1 MKSAILAVAVL
12 ALFATA
18 GAVAQDQDRHDQ
30 QVSSHHVRKTTASGY
45 VRRDGDNYVLED
57 DKDKQHYRIQNS
69 ETVREHEG
77 HHVKVNARLHED
89 DHSLEVN
96 KIRRLPEGDDRSR

>member
-30 QVSSHHVRKTTASGY
+30 QVSSHHVRKTTASGW
-45 VRRDGDNYVLED
+45 VRRDGYNYVLED
-57 DKDKQHYRIQNS
+57 GKDKQHYRMKNS
-69 ETVREHEG
+69 ETVREQEG
-77 HHVKVNARLHED
+77 HAVKVNARLD
-89 DHSLEVN
+89 DGEPSLEVN
-96 KIRRLPEGDDRSR
+96 KIRILPEGDERSR